1 MTAAPPVTPFK
12 SIFENLVRNSRHLES
27 VSIGVDKSLVGISYD
42 DVEDESN
49 DLYLTDVE
57 FVKNWLPWVC
67 EELKFLS
74 ISDCWF
80 QSCWR
85 KSEVLAFI
93 SSCCKRL
100 VELEVKNAWLS
111 VDNLNQMP
119 MLTKLTLEFIRLEDE
134 DLDKVN
140 DCFPCLQVLNLVG
153 VGGFRQPKIH
163 LLHLKSCLWT
173 VSNAPLSLAI
183 YAPNLVKLELRCV
196 KPKSLVLETPLL
208 HDFCLSLE
216 VASEIRF
223 QEFRNLMNLQLESS
237 SLSSLINT
245 FPFGKTIKKL
255 KVELL
260 KPGEPIGMKNL
271 NLGVLFDV
279 FPNLSSLTLGP
290 RAWSAVQSNFDKG
303 RLEIRTEMKVLKE
316 IIARLVVDDISVT
329 RSFIFAI
336 MNKCS
341 NLSDMALLI
350 HREEDLI
357 TASNLISSCT
367 VDHPRVRW
375 RWGMWKEGTEDTWVT
390 DGI

>member
-1 MTAAPPVTPFK
+1 
-12 SIFENLVRNSRHLES
+12 
-27 VSIGVDKSLVGISYD
+27 
-42 DVEDESN
+42 
-49 DLYLTDVE
+49 
-57 FVKNWLPWVC
+57 
-67 EELKFLS
+67 
-74 ISDCWF
+74 
-80 QSCWR
+80 
-85 KSEVLAFI
+85 
-93 SSCCKRL
+93 
-100 VELEVKNAWLS
+100 
-111 VDNLNQMP
+111 

-196 KPKSLVLETPLL
+196 KPKSLVLQTPLL

-216 VASEIRF
+216 VANEIRF

-350 HREEDLI
+350 HREEDSI

-390 DGI
+390 DGV

>member
-1 MTAAPPVTPFK
+1 
-12 SIFENLVRNSRHLES
+12 
-27 VSIGVDKSLVGISYD
+27 
-42 DVEDESN
+42 
-49 DLYLTDVE
+49 
-57 FVKNWLPWVC
+57 
-67 EELKFLS
+67 
-74 ISDCWF
+74 
-80 QSCWR
+80 
-85 KSEVLAFI
+85 
-93 SSCCKRL
+93 
-100 VELEVKNAWLS
+100 
-111 VDNLNQMP
+111 

-271 NLGVLFDV
+271 SLGVLFDV

-341 NLSDMALLI
+341 NLSDLALLI
-350 HREEDLI
+350 HREEDSI

>member
-1 MTAAPPVTPFK
+1 MTAAPRVTPFK
-12 SIFENLVRNSRHLES
+12 SILENLVRNSRHLES

-42 DVEDESN
+42 DAEDESD

-57 FVKNWLPWVC
+57 FVKNWLPSVC

-93 SSCCKRL
+93 SSCCKSL

-183 YAPNLVKLELRCV
+183 DAPNLVKLELRCV

-216 VASEIRF
+216 VANEIRF

-260 KPGEPIGMKNL
+260 KP
-271 NLGVLFDV
+271 
-279 FPNLSSLTLGP
+279 
-290 RAWSAVQSNFDKG
+290 VQSNFDKG

-336 MNKCS
+336 MNICS

-350 HREEDLI
+350 HREEDSI

>member
-1 MTAAPPVTPFK
+1 M
-12 SIFENLVRNSRHLES
+12 HLLL
-27 VSIGVDKSLVGISYD
+27 G
-42 DVEDESN
+42 
-49 DLYLTDVE
+49 
-57 FVKNWLPWVC
+57 
-67 EELKFLS
+67 
-74 ISDCWF
+74 
-80 QSCWR
+80 
-85 KSEVLAFI
+85 
-93 SSCCKRL
+93 KRL

-183 YAPNLVKLELRCV
+183 DAPNLVKLELRCV

-216 VASEIRF
+216 VANEIRF

-336 MNKCS
+336 MNICS

-350 HREEDLI
+350 HREEDSI

>member
-1 MTAAPPVTPFK
+1 MHLLLGK
-12 SIFENLVRNSRHLES
+12 S
-27 VSIGVDKSLVGISYD
+27 
-42 DVEDESN
+42 
-49 DLYLTDVE
+49 
-57 FVKNWLPWVC
+57 
-67 EELKFLS
+67 
-74 ISDCWF
+74 
-80 QSCWR
+80 
-85 KSEVLAFI
+85 
-93 SSCCKRL
+93 L

-119 MLTKLTLEFIRLEDE
+119 ILTKLTLEFIRLEDE

-350 HREEDLI
+350 HREEDSI

-390 DGI
+390 DGV